1 MTYYSWIADNR
12 NSYQPP
18 AHPACFMHKR
28 QLSLHPGQT
37 YRVLSLGGD
46 PRIADR
52 LVQMG
57 ILPGME
63 FTIVR
68 IGPMGNPL
76 ELAIAGGQSIALRN
90 TDVLALHCE
99 LISLPL
105 STAQPGNQLYRIS
118 ALPANPSYRQKL
130 EAAGLHAGCL
140 VRVEASRPSELR
152 LVVEDRLIRL
162 NQNQAQ
168 TLILQ
173 PVANHV

>member
-1 MTYYSWIADNR
+1 
-12 NSYQPP
+12 
-18 AHPACFMHKR
+18 MHK
-28 QLSLHPGQT
+28 QHIALHPGQT

-46 PRIADR
+46 PRIAER

-90 TDVLALHCE
+90 TDVLALKCE

-105 STAQPGNQLYRIS
+105 STAKPGNQLYRVS
-118 ALPANPSYRQKL
+118 ALPANPRYRQKL
-130 EAAGLHAGCL
+130 EAAGLHRGCL
-140 VRVEASRPSELR
+140 VRVEADRASQLR
-152 LVVEDRLIRL
+152 LIEADRLVRL
-162 NQNQAQ
+162 NQSEAQ
-168 TLILQ
+168 TVILQ
-173 PVANHV
+173 PVANND